1 MFTTVGG
8 GWCVLD
14 VADDEDEPTGIVRI
28 VSASPMF
35 GEQRRRRFV
44 GVCGD
49 VQGDDEGLAK
59 VLEAGLLRPAAAVLG
74 IHPDKGPF
82 QVALY
87 RVWIM
92 KINPLRGGGKETVQC
107 MVAEAEAP
115 TRKNPHPPLHVRLV
129 NRLPAGAERIR

>member
-35 GEQRRRRFV
+35 GKQRRRRFI

-49 VQGDDEGLAK
+49 VRGDDEGLAK
-59 VLEAGLLRPAAAVLG
+59 VLEAGLVRPAVKELW
-74 IHPDKGPF
+74 INPDKGPF
-82 QVALY
+82 MWLLY
-87 RVWIM
+87 QVWITS
-92 KINPLRGGGKETVQC
+92 INPLTGHAKVQKQFLTVSADY
-107 MVAEAEAP
+107 V
-115 TRKNPHPPLHVRLV
+115 RKGTPHPPLVVKLTKAI
-129 NRLPAGAERIR
+129 PADAERI